1 MAYDAVRL
9 LPRSVLF
16 GDPDYAGPRL
26 SPNGGLLGYLAPH
39 AGALNVW
46 GPRGNPELA
55 RPVTRD
61 RHRGIRAYGF
71 CHDDATL
78 FYLEDEERD
87 ENWRLY
93 LLDLAS
99 EEERCVTPHGGAEEP
114 PTCTFLSPYETRK
127 AAGR

>member
-1 MAYDAVRL
+1 MAYDSVRL

-16 GDPDYAGPRL
+16 GDPEYAGPRL
-26 SPNGGLLGYLAPH
+26 SPNGGLLGCLAPH

-46 GPRGNPELA
+46 VGPRGNPELA

-61 RHRGIRAYGF
+61 RHRDFRAYGF
-71 CHDDATL
+71 
-78 FYLEDEERD
+78 
-87 ENWRLY
+87 

-127 AAGR
+127 EAGR